1 MNGVFSACSCTS
13 LVASFISSDRSLDL
27 QGKSSKTD
35 VSAVALLWQNRSWL
49 SRKKGGAWDGR
60 KRSRTFPRA
69 TGGKWGALASQTLS
83 RARTTDR
90 LHPEVRAGACRSL
103 QSRNRNS
110 MPKSKGR
117 NTILF
122 WQKKK
127 IFPLVPIPLSPF
139 GAVCLGSF
147 HVSPCRFTPPLPCC
161 FCLLVLSS
169 FPSAPSTVKLLSWAA
184 QLPHPALYCQAT

>member
-13 LVASFISSDRSLDL
+13 LVASFINSDRSLDL

-60 KRSRTFPRA
+60 KRSRAFPKA

-83 RARTTDR
+83 RARKTDR

-110 MPKSKGR
+110 TPKSKGR

-122 WQKKK
+122 WQKKNK
-127 IFPLVPIPLSPF
+127 NSL
-139 GAVCLGSF
+139 
-147 HVSPCRFTPPLPCC
+147 
-161 FCLLVLSS
+161 S
-169 FPSAPSTVKLLSWAA
+169 FPSRSHLSELCVWEVSMSLPVVSLLRFPVVFACSCFPPSLL
-184 QLPHPALYCQAT
+184 LPVR